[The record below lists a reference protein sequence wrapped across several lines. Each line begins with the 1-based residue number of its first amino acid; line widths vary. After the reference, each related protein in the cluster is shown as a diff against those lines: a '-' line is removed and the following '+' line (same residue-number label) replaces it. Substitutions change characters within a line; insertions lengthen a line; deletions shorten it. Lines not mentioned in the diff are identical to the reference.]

1 MATEKN
7 ITGIISTLDKQGS
20 FSAIINNAEDIVVDN
35 PTQNTVSV
43 PYCTCNT
50 LANNADKIV
59 TTEDAFILR
68 KGLLF
73 IVKFYRSNTANNITL
88 NINNTGSKSV
98 YYHGVQVSSDTIKA
112 GVYIFV
118 YDNNVYELIGDLNNE
133 EFQGV
138 TEHQVGKSGL
148 VPAPQSGDK
157 NKFLRSDGTWATIDM
172 TPKYIA
178 WSTVT
183 ICIIYSAVISKKL
196 NSYGISVAYNNG
208 QIKNTVC
215 GIGVNIYG

>member
-1 MATEKN
+1 MSTEKN

-20 FSAIINNAEDIVVDN
+20 FSAIINNAEDIVIDN
-35 PTQNTVSV
+35 PTQNIVSV

-59 TTEDAFILR
+59 TTEDTFTLR

-88 NINNTGSKSV
+88 NINNTGSRSV
-98 YYHGVQVSSDTIKA
+98 YYHGVQISSDTIKS

-133 EFQGV
+133 EFQ
-138 TEHQVGKSGL
+138 VGKSGL
-148 VPAPQSGDK
+148 VPAPQINDQ
-157 NKFLRSDGTWATIDM
+157 NKFLKSDETWAAIESNVGGCYWISID
-172 TPKYIA
+172 
-178 WSTVT
+178 
-183 ICIIYSAVISKKL
+183 
-196 NSYGISVAYNNG
+196 
-208 QIKNTVC
+208 
-215 GIGVNIYG
+215 